1 MEALIGG
8 LLNYFAD
15 FGEIITPILFAYLFH
30 VMYKSRE
37 DSRKIRAD
45 ILKDLET
52 LKGNDLST
60 IRGELQLRTERYL
73 NRGYMTFEGKQ
84 ITDSLFDR
92 YTLMG
97 GNSFI
102 KTNVE
107 RCNKL
112 PIKEKRQDKDPLD

>member
-1 MEALIGG
+1 METLIGG
-8 LLNYFAD
+8 LLEHFAD
-15 FGEIITPILFAYLFH
+15 FGEIITPLLFAYLFH
-30 VMYKSRE
+30 IMYKSRE

-45 ILKDLET
+45 ILKDLDT

-73 NRGYMTFEGKQ
+73 KRGYMTFEGKQ

-92 YTLMG
+92 YSLMG

-102 KTNVE
+102 KTNME
-107 RCNKL
+107 RCDKL
-112 PIKEKRQDKDPLD
+112 PIKEKRQDDDPLD